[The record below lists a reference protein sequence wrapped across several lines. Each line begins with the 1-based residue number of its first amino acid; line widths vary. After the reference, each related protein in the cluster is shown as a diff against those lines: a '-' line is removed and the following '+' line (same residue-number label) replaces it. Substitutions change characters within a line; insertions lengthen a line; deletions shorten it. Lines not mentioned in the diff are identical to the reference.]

1 MIYNP
6 QESRGTGCHYWG
18 LQTLVRA
25 IDYLSNFHLITS
37 DLGEFCRK
45 CTSVLEEPSKL
56 IHIAVKTVCGGRRFL
71 ADLSGSMSS
80 VVCPGLKEREA
91 VTMLHY
97 GETVT
102 RSRVPSGSTGQFTSG
117 LMTSSCGAQQQ
128 QFSLHSPQL
137 LASFQLQK
145 LNSQYH
151 SSALQPAPAP
161 GDSQAPAAPQPPASP
176 GIIDTDLIDE
186 DVLMTLVL
194 DLGLDRVDEL
204 PELWLGHNEF
214 DFTSDATPGNVVT
227 C

>member
-1 MIYNP
+1 
-6 QESRGTGCHYWG
+6 
-18 LQTLVRA
+18 
-25 IDYLSNFHLITS
+25 
-37 DLGEFCRK
+37 
-45 CTSVLEEPSKL
+45 
-56 IHIAVKTVCGGRRFL
+56 
-71 ADLSGSMSS
+71 MSS
-80 VVCPGLKEREA
+80 LVCPGRKEREA

-97 GETVT
+97 GESVT
-102 RSRVPSGSTGQFTSG
+102 RSRLAGGSSGQFNSG
-117 LMTSSCGAQQQ
+117 LVASTCGVRQQ

-137 LASFQLQK
+137 LASLQLQK

-151 SSALQPAPAP
+151 SSALQPAPTP
-161 GDSQAPAAPQPPASP
+161 GESQPPAAPQPPASP

-214 DFTSDATPGNVVT
+214 DFTSDVSSGNAVS

>member
-1 MIYNP
+1 
-6 QESRGTGCHYWG
+6 
-18 LQTLVRA
+18 
-25 IDYLSNFHLITS
+25 
-37 DLGEFCRK
+37 
-45 CTSVLEEPSKL
+45 
-56 IHIAVKTVCGGRRFL
+56 
-71 ADLSGSMSS
+71 MSS

-102 RSRVPSGSTGQFTSG
+102 RSRVPSGNTGQFTSG
-117 LMTSSCGAQQQ
+117 LMASSCGAQQQ